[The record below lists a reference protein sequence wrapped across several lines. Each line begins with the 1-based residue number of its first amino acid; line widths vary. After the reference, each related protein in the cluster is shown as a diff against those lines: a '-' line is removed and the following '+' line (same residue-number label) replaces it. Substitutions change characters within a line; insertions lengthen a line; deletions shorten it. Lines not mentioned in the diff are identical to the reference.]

1 MCHRL
6 LRLNIGTAPVLGK
19 VNKIKSKNIEI
30 ELRRPACIFEGGNV
44 AISRRIAERW
54 RLIGA
59 GIVG

>member
-1 MCHRL
+1 ML
-6 LRLNIGTAPVLGK
+6 SK
-19 VNKIKSKNIEI
+19 VSNVKSNKIQVEF
-30 ELRRPACIFEGGNV
+30 RRPICLFEGENV